1 MVEEAGRQTVLLP
14 GDLATEAGCKAAVQG
29 CVDKFGRIDILVNNA
44 SVQVGCKTVFITC
57 ASCLVYVL
65 P

>member
-44 SVQVGCKTVFITC
+44 SVQVGLHKPAHKVC
-57 ASCLVYVL
+57 Y
-65 P
+65 